1 MADGIDT
8 PLSPNR
14 AEPRRHRLRSP
25 TGPAFGWSVL
35 LALLVAVA
43 LGAQTPPPERPPAQT
58 PAERQAEQP
67 PAEPGEQAPVE
78 PRPEGVPLIWEG
90 REILRVY
97 GPQGPLSAED
107 RVRLGR
113 ERLERLIREN
123 VPPESLTV
131 RHLETQSEFYAG
143 ERLVALVSDA
153 DAAAAGRPRIEIADD
168 MLATLRQVIATAEAE
183 RSARGRITQALK
195 GGAATLLLVAILLGI
210 RLVSRR
216 LRGLID
222 ARVRTRQ
229 IRLQQAELVSGQRL
243 AGLLAAVVRTAVVL
257 LGVIAIIAW
266 FQAVLL
272 VLPLTRG
279 MARAVAAYVA
289 DPLLFVGDAIVGFV
303 PNVFYLLV
311 IAGVTWLALKGIHAV
326 FRELGRGTIRS
337 GEFRPEWAEPTYKI
351 VRVLVLALAV
361 VAAFPYIPGSSSPAF
376 QGVSLF
382 LGLLV
387 SLSSSSAIANVI
399 AGTMLTYTDAFR
411 EGDRVRIGDTTG
423 DVTRKAMLVTRVR
436 TVKNEVVS
444 IPNAVVLTSAI
455 VNYTRLADERG
466 LILHTSVTIGY
477 DAPWRTVHELL
488 VAAARATDGVLA
500 EPPPFVLQTSLDDFY
515 VSYELNAYTRDAG
528 RIAQLYSELH
538 ANIQDRF
545 NEAGVEIMSPH
556 FSALRDANAPAMPD
570 TPPGPRPAPG
580 IFSIPGRE

>member
-1 MADGIDT
+1 MAGGLCT
-8 PLSPNR
+8 PLNGLFFRAHSPR
-14 AEPRRHRLRSP
+14 PRRQTP
-25 TGPAFGWSVL
+25 TAPLWAALVAL
-35 LALLVAVA
+35 CLLVASA
-43 LGAQTPPPERPPAQT
+43 PLLAQVPQASEQPSAQPVQET
-58 PAERQAEQP
+58 PAEPQP
-67 PAEPGEQAPVE
+67 A
-78 PRPEGVPLIWEG
+78 GVPLIWEG

-113 ERLERLIREN
+113 ERLDRIIREN
-123 VPPESLTV
+123 VPPETLSL
-131 RHLETQSEFYAG
+131 RHLETQSEMYAG
-143 ERLVALVSDA
+143 ERLVALVSDE
-153 DAAAAGRPRIEIADD
+153 DAALAGRPRIELAEA
-168 MLATLRQVIATAEAE
+168 MLAVIRQVVATGQAE
-183 RSARGRITQALK
+183 RSARGRITQALQ
-195 GGAATLLLVAILLGI
+195 GGGATLLLIAILLGI
-210 RLVSRR
+210 RLVARR

-222 ARVRTRQ
+222 ARIRTRQ
-229 IRLQQAELVSGQRL
+229 IRLQRAELLSGERL
-243 AGLLAAVVRTAVVL
+243 AGLLTGLMRAAATL
-257 LGVIAIIAW
+257 LALVAIIAW
-266 FQAVLL
+266 FQAVML

-279 MARAVAAYVA
+279 IALAVAAYVS
-289 DPLLFVGDAIVGFV
+289 DPLLFVGQALVGFV

-311 IAGVTWLALKGIHAV
+311 IAGATWLTLKGIHVV
-326 FRELGRGTIRS
+326 FRELGQGTIHA
-337 GEFRPEWAEPTYKI
+337 GEFRPEWADPTYKI
-351 VRVLVLALAV
+351 VRVLVLALAL

-436 TVKNEVVS
+436 TIKNEVVS
-444 IPNAVVLTSAI
+444 IPNSVVLGAAI

-466 LILHTSVTIGY
+466 LVLHTAVTIGY

-488 VAAARATDGVLA
+488 LAAARATDGMLA
-500 EPPPFVLQTSLDDFY
+500 DPEPFVLQTALNDFY
-515 VSYELNAYTRDAG
+515 VSYELNVYTRDAS
-528 RIAQLYSELH
+528 RIARLYSDLH

-556 FSALRDANAPAMPD
+556 FAALRDGNASAMPD
-570 TPPGPRPAPG
+570 APAGPRPAPST
-580 IFSIPGRE
+580 FRVSSDE